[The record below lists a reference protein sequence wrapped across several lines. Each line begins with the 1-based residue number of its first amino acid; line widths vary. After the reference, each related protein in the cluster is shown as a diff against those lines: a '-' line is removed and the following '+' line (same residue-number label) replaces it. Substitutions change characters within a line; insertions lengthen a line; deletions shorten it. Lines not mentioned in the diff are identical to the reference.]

1 MRFALLLGAAA
12 QFQYGPFGALT
23 VDQAVTEAAHEEE
36 GQIEAQYYKDNAA
49 AVAEWNKENKE
60 VHDGE
65 EETKAELAF
74 TLPSLKLRGGLRATA
89 TPASGETT
97 APVSAAVSPAA
108 LAARVPAPVG
118 LPPPA

>member
-1 MRFALLLGAAA
+1 MRLGLLLGAAA

-23 VDQAVTEAAHEEE
+23 VDQAVSQAAEEE

-74 TLPSLKLRGGLRATA
+74 TLPPLKLLRGPTQASSAPTA
-89 TPASGETT
+89 VAR
-97 APVSAAVSPAA
+97 PAA
-108 LAARVPAPVG
+108 QPAG
-118 LPPPA
+118 

>member
-1 MRFALLLGAAA
+1 MRLALLGGVAAAGKDA

-23 VDQAVTEAAHEEE
+23 VDQAVTEAAREEE

-65 EETKAELAF
+65 EETKAEEAF
-74 TLPSLKLRGGLRATA
+74 TLPPLRLGGGLR
-89 TPASGETT
+89 G
-97 APVSAAVSPAA
+97 AAPAA
-108 LAARVPAPVG
+108 AAKP
-118 LPPPA
+118 